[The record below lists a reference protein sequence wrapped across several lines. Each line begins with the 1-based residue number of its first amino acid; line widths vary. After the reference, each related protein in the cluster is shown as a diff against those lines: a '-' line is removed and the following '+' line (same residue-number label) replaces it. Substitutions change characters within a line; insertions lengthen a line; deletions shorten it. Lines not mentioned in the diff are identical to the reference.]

1 MVFSR
6 ASALLR
12 ERVAIRVFEVSVSFP
27 SGLESAPSP
36 EYVLMHPEL
45 SAEQIQQALQG
56 ISVPPQ
62 PQIMVDLQ
70 MEQYMPDPDLEVIA
84 RLIAQDPGLSGALL
98 KIVNSPYYGLSNKI
112 ASIQRAV
119 NLLGSRSIIN
129 LINAQ
134 SIKGEMNDE
143 TIVTLNRFWD
153 TAQDVAMTC
162 LTLAKRTGAQ
172 AVDEAY
178 ALGLFHDCG
187 VPLMLKRFPN
197 YMSVLEEAYGNAG
210 ADSRVV
216 DTENNAFNT
225 NHAVVGYYTAKSWR
239 LPEHVT
245 DAIANHHNA
254 LAVFSD
260 ESSRNSQLKN
270 LLAIL
275 KMAEHICSSYRVLG
289 NQTVDHE
296 WNAVGDL
303 VLDYVGLSDY
313 DFDSLKLSIREL
325 GAH

>member
-1 MVFSR
+1 M
-6 ASALLR
+6 
-12 ERVAIRVFEVSVSFP
+12 
-27 SGLESAPSP
+27 
-36 EYVLMHPEL
+36 
-45 SAEQIQQALQG
+45 
-56 ISVPPQ
+56 PPQ

-84 RLIAQDPGLSGALL
+84 RLIAQDPGLSGSLL

-112 ASIQRAV
+112 VSIQRAV
-119 NLLGSRSIIN
+119 NLLGSRSIVN

-134 SIKGEMNDE
+134 SIKGEMSDD

-162 LTLAKRTGAQ
+162 LALAKRTGSQ

-197 YMSVLEEAYGNAG
+197 YMSVLEEAYANAG
-210 ADSRVV
+210 PECRVV
-216 DTENNAFNT
+216 DTENQAFNT

-254 LAVFSD
+254 LAIFSD
-260 ESSRNSQLKN
+260 ESNHKPQLKN

-275 KMAEHICSSYRVLG
+275 KMAEHICASYRVLG
-289 NQTVDHE
+289 NQVDDHE
-296 WNAVGDL
+296 WSAIGPL
-303 VLDYVGLSDY
+303 VLDHIGLSDY
-313 DFDSLKLSIREL
+313 DFESLKLSIREL

>member
-1 MVFSR
+1 MSQ
-6 ASALLR
+6 
-12 ERVAIRVFEVSVSFP
+12 
-27 SGLESAPSP
+27 
-36 EYVLMHPEL
+36 EL
-45 SAEQIQQALQG
+45 SSEQIQQALQG

-84 RLIAQDPGLSGALL
+84 RLISQDPGLSGALL
-98 KIVNSPYYGLSNKI
+98 KIVNSSYYGLSNKI

-134 SIKGEMNDE
+134 SIKGEMSDD

-197 YMSVLEEAYGNAG
+197 YMSVLEQAYANAG
-210 ADSRVV
+210 PDCRVV

-289 NQTVDHE
+289 NQAVDHE
-296 WNAVGDL
+296 WNAIGHL

-313 DFDSLKLSIREL
+313 DFESMKLSIREL

>member
-1 MVFSR
+1 MSQ
-6 ASALLR
+6 
-12 ERVAIRVFEVSVSFP
+12 
-27 SGLESAPSP
+27 
-36 EYVLMHPEL
+36 EL
-45 SAEQIQQALQG
+45 SSEQIQQALQG

-98 KIVNSPYYGLSNKI
+98 KIVNSSYFGLSNKI

-129 LINAQ
+129 LINAL
-134 SIKGEMNDE
+134 SIKGEMSDD

-197 YMSVLEEAYGNAG
+197 YMSVLEQAYANAG
-210 ADSRVV
+210 PDCRVV

-289 NQTVDHE
+289 NQSVDHE
-296 WNAVGDL
+296 WNAIGHL

-313 DFDSLKLSIREL
+313 DFESMKLSIREL

>member
-1 MVFSR
+1 MSQ
-6 ASALLR
+6 
-12 ERVAIRVFEVSVSFP
+12 
-27 SGLESAPSP
+27 
-36 EYVLMHPEL
+36 EL
-45 SAEQIQQALQG
+45 SAEQIQNALQG

-70 MEQYMPDPDLEVIA
+70 FEQYMPDPDLEVIA
-84 RLIAQDPGLSGALL
+84 KLISQDPGLSGALL
-98 KIVNSPYYGLSNKI
+98 KLVNSPYYGLSNKI

-134 SIKGEMNDE
+134 SIKGEMSDD

-162 LTLAKRTGAQ
+162 LTLAKRIGSQ

-187 VPLMLKRFPN
+187 VPLMLKRFPE
-197 YMSVLEEAYGNAG
+197 YMSVLEDAYASAG
-210 ADSRVV
+210 AEQRVV
-216 DTENNAFNT
+216 DTENQVFNT

-239 LPEHVT
+239 LPEHLSN
-245 DAIANHHNA
+245 AIANHHNA

-260 ESSRNSQLKN
+260 DSARNSQLKN

-275 KMAEHICSSYRVLG
+275 KMAEHICASYRVLG
-289 NQTVDHE
+289 NQSVDHE
-296 WNAVGDL
+296 WNTVGHL
-303 VLDYVGLSDY
+303 VLDYVGLSEY
-313 DFDSLKLSIREL
+313 DFENLKQTIREL
-325 GAH
+325 GGH

>member
-1 MVFSR
+1 MSQ
-6 ASALLR
+6 
-12 ERVAIRVFEVSVSFP
+12 
-27 SGLESAPSP
+27 
-36 EYVLMHPEL
+36 EL

-84 RLIAQDPGLSGALL
+84 KLIAQDPGLSGALL
-98 KIVNSPYYGLSNKI
+98 KLVNSPYYGLTNKI

-134 SIKGEMNDE
+134 SIKGEMSDD

-153 TAQDVAMTC
+153 TAQDVAVTC
-162 LTLAKRTGAQ
+162 LTLAKRIGSQ

-187 VPLMLKRFPN
+187 VPLMLKRFPE
-197 YMSVLEEAYGNAG
+197 YMRVLEDAYASAG
-210 ADSRVV
+210 SNKRVV
-216 DTENNAFNT
+216 DTENHVFNT

-239 LPEHVT
+239 LPEHVSA
-245 DAIANHHNA
+245 AIANHHNA

-260 ESSRNSQLKN
+260 ESARNSQLKN

-275 KMAEHICSSYRVLG
+275 KMAEHICASYRVLG
-289 NQTVDHE
+289 NQSVDHE
-296 WNAVGDL
+296 WNTVGHL
-303 VLDYVGLSDY
+303 VLDYVGLSEY
-313 DFDSLKLSIREL
+313 DFENLKQTIREM
-325 GAH
+325 GTH

>member
-1 MVFSR
+1 MSQ
-6 ASALLR
+6 
-12 ERVAIRVFEVSVSFP
+12 
-27 SGLESAPSP
+27 
-36 EYVLMHPEL
+36 EL
-45 SAEQIQQALQG
+45 TAEQIQQALQG

-70 MEQYMPDPDLEVIA
+70 MEQYMPDPDLDVIA
-84 RLIAQDPGLSGALL
+84 RLISQDPGLSGALL
-98 KIVNSPYYGLSNKI
+98 KIVNSAHYGLSNKI

-119 NLLGSRSIIN
+119 NLLGSRSVIN
-129 LINAQ
+129 LINAL
-134 SIKGEMNDE
+134 SIRGEMSDE

-153 TAQDVAMTC
+153 TAQDVAMTS
-162 LTLAKRTGAQ
+162 LSVAKRTGSQ

-197 YMSVLEEAYGNAG
+197 YMPVLEEAYANAG
-210 ADSRVV
+210 PDCRVV

-260 ESSRNSQLKN
+260 ESSRNAPLKN

-275 KMAEHICSSYRVLG
+275 KMAEHICASYRVLG
-289 NQTVDHE
+289 NQSMDHE
-296 WNAVGDL
+296 WNAVGHL

-313 DFDSLKLSIREL
+313 DFESMKLSIREL
-325 GAH
+325 GAN

>member
-1 MVFSR
+1 MT
-6 ASALLR
+6 
-12 ERVAIRVFEVSVSFP
+12 
-27 SGLESAPSP
+27 
-36 EYVLMHPEL
+36 PEL
-45 SAEQIQQALQG
+45 TAEQIQQALQG

-84 RLIAQDPGLSGALL
+84 KLISQDPGLSGALL
-98 KIVNSPYYGLSNKI
+98 KIVNSPYYGLTNKI

-134 SIKGEMNDE
+134 SIKGEMSDE

-153 TAQDVAMTC
+153 TAQDVAMTS
-162 LTLAKRTGAQ
+162 LTLAKRFGSQ

-187 VPLMLKRFPN
+187 VPLMLKRFPE
-197 YMSVLEEAYGNAG
+197 YMRVLEDAYASAG
-210 ADSRVV
+210 DNQRVV
-216 DTENNAFNT
+216 DTENQVFNT

-239 LPEHVT
+239 LPEHVST
-245 DAIANHHNA
+245 AIANHHNA

-260 ESSRNSQLKN
+260 DSPRNAPLKN

-275 KMAEHICSSYRVLG
+275 KMAEHICASHRVLG
-289 NQTVDHE
+289 NQSVDHE
-296 WNAVGDL
+296 WNTVGHL
-303 VLDYVGLSDY
+303 VLDYIGLSEY
-313 DFDSLKLSIREL
+313 DFESLKQTIREL
-325 GAH
+325 GSH

>member
-1 MVFSR
+1 MSQ
-6 ASALLR
+6 
-12 ERVAIRVFEVSVSFP
+12 
-27 SGLESAPSP
+27 
-36 EYVLMHPEL
+36 EL
-45 SAEQIQQALQG
+45 SSEQIQQSLQG
-56 ISVPPQ
+56 ISVPAQ

-84 RLIAQDPGLSGALL
+84 KLISQDPGLSGALL

-112 ASIQRAV
+112 TAIQRAV

-134 SIKGEMNDE
+134 SIKGELNDD

-162 LTLAKRTGAQ
+162 LSLAKRVGVQ
-172 AVDEAY
+172 AGDEAY

-187 VPLMLKRFPN
+187 IPLMLKKFPD
-197 YMSVLEEAYGNAG
+197 YMKVLEQAYANA
-210 ADSRVV
+210 SVECRVV
-216 DTENNAFNT
+216 DTENKQYNT

-245 DAIANHHNA
+245 QAIANHHNA
-254 LAVFSD
+254 LAIFSD
-260 ESSRNSQLKN
+260 ESCRNTPLKN

-275 KMAEHICSSYRVLG
+275 KMAEHICASYRVLG
-289 NQTVDHE
+289 NQAEDHE
-296 WNAVGDL
+296 WNNVGHL
-303 VLDYVGLSDY
+303 VLDYIGLSEY
-313 DFDSLKLSIREL
+313 DFETQKQEIRDL
-325 GAH
+325 ATR

>member
-1 MVFSR
+1 MSQ
-6 ASALLR
+6 
-12 ERVAIRVFEVSVSFP
+12 
-27 SGLESAPSP
+27 
-36 EYVLMHPEL
+36 EL

-70 MEQYMPDPDLEVIA
+70 FEQYMPDPDLEVIA
-84 RLIAQDPGLSGALL
+84 KLISQDPGLSGALL
-98 KIVNSPYYGLSNKI
+98 KLVNSPYYGLSNKI

-134 SIKGEMNDE
+134 SIKGEMSDE

-162 LTLAKRTGAQ
+162 MTLAKRIGSQ

-187 VPLMLKRFPN
+187 VPLMLKRFPD
-197 YMSVLEEAYGNAG
+197 YMSVLEDAYASAG
-210 ADSRVV
+210 PNQRVV
-216 DTENNAFNT
+216 DTENQVFNT

-239 LPEHVT
+239 LPEHLSN
-245 DAIANHHNA
+245 AIANHHNA

-260 ESSRNSQLKN
+260 DSARNSQLKN

-275 KMAEHICSSYRVLG
+275 KMSEHICASYRVLG
-289 NQTVDHE
+289 NQHVDHE
-296 WNAVGDL
+296 WNTVGPL
-303 VLDYVGLSDY
+303 VLDYIGLSEY
-313 DFDSLKLSIREL
+313 DFENLKQTIREL
-325 GAH
+325 GGH

>member
-1 MVFSR
+1 MSQ
-6 ASALLR
+6 
-12 ERVAIRVFEVSVSFP
+12 
-27 SGLESAPSP
+27 
-36 EYVLMHPEL
+36 EL
-45 SAEQIQQALQG
+45 TTEQIQQSLQG
-56 ISVPPQ
+56 ISVPAQ

-84 RLIAQDPGLSGALL
+84 KLISQDPGLSGALL

-112 ASIQRAV
+112 TSIQRAV

-134 SIKGEMNDE
+134 SIKGEMNDD

-153 TAQDVAMTC
+153 TA
-162 LTLAKRTGAQ
+162 LAKRIGTQ
-172 AVDEAY
+172 AGDEAY

-187 VPLMLKRFPN
+187 VPLMLQRFPN
-197 YMSVLEEAYGNAG
+197 YMTVLEEAYAS
-210 ADSRVV
+210 ASPECRVV
-216 DTENNAFNT
+216 DTENRVFNT

-239 LPEHVT
+239 LPEHVSA
-245 DAIANHHNA
+245 AIANHHNA
-254 LAVFSD
+254 LAIFSD
-260 ESSRNSQLKN
+260 ESSKNSQLKN

-275 KMAEHICSSYRVLG
+275 KMAEHICASYRVLG
-289 NQTVDHE
+289 NQTEDFE
-296 WNAVGDL
+296 WNAVGPL

-313 DFDSLKLSIREL
+313 DFETLKQTIRDL

>member
-1 MVFSR
+1 MSQ
-6 ASALLR
+6 
-12 ERVAIRVFEVSVSFP
+12 
-27 SGLESAPSP
+27 
-36 EYVLMHPEL
+36 EL
-45 SAEQIQQALQG
+45 SPEQIQQALQG

-84 RLIAQDPGLSGALL
+84 RLISQDPGLSGALL

-134 SIKGEMNDE
+134 SIKGEMCDD

-162 LTLAKRTGAQ
+162 LTLAKRTGSQ

-197 YMSVLEEAYGNAG
+197 YMAVLEEAYANAG
-210 ADSRVV
+210 PDCRVV
-216 DTENNAFNT
+216 DTENNAFHT

-254 LAVFSD
+254 LAIFSD
-260 ESSRNSQLKN
+260 ETSRNPQLKN

-289 NQTVDHE
+289 NQPVDHE
-296 WNAVGDL
+296 WNAIGHL

-313 DFDSLKLSIREL
+313 DFESMKLSIREL

>member
-1 MVFSR
+1 
-6 ASALLR
+6 
-12 ERVAIRVFEVSVSFP
+12 
-27 SGLESAPSP
+27 
-36 EYVLMHPEL
+36 MHPEL

-98 KIVNSPYYGLSNKI
+98 KIVNSPYYGLTNKI

>member
-1 MVFSR
+1 M
-6 ASALLR
+6 
-12 ERVAIRVFEVSVSFP
+12 P
-27 SGLESAPSP
+27 
-36 EYVLMHPEL
+36 PEL
-45 SAEQIQQALQG
+45 SSEQISQALQG

-70 MEQYMPDPDLEVIA
+70 MEQYMPDPDLEAIS

-98 KIVNSPYYGLSNKI
+98 KIVNSPHYGLTNKI

-119 NLLGSRSIIN
+119 TLLGSRTVIN

-134 SIKGEMNDE
+134 SIKGEMCDE

-153 TAQDVAMTC
+153 TAQDVAMTSM
-162 LTLAKRTGAQ
+162 TLAKRTGSQ

-187 VPLMLKRFPN
+187 IPLMLKRFPN
-197 YMSVLEEAYGNAG
+197 YMGVLEQAYAHAG
-210 ADSRVV
+210 ANSRVV
-216 DTENNAFNT
+216 DTENTHFNT

-254 LAVFSD
+254 LAIFSD
-260 ESSRNSQLKN
+260 ESSRNPQLKN

-289 NQTVDHE
+289 NQPVDHE
-296 WNAVGDL
+296 WNAIGHL

-313 DFDSLKLSIREL
+313 DFESMKLSIREL

>member
-1 MVFSR
+1 M
-6 ASALLR
+6 
-12 ERVAIRVFEVSVSFP
+12 P
-27 SGLESAPSP
+27 
-36 EYVLMHPEL
+36 PEL
-45 SAEQIQQALQG
+45 SSEQISLALQG

-84 RLIAQDPGLSGALL
+84 GLIAQDPGLSGALL

-112 ASIQRAV
+112 ASIRRAV
-119 NLLGSRSIIN
+119 TVLGSRTVIN

-134 SIKGEMNDE
+134 SIKGEMTDD

-153 TAQDVAMTC
+153 TAQDVAMTS

-172 AVDEAY
+172 ALDEAY

-187 VPLMLKRFPN
+187 IPLMLKRFPD
-197 YMSVLEEAYGNAG
+197 YMRVLEQGYANAG
-210 ADSRVV
+210 TGSRVV
-216 DTENNAFNT
+216 DTENRHFNT

-239 LPEHVT
+239 LPVHLTE
-245 DAIANHHNA
+245 AIANHHNA
-254 LAVFSD
+254 LAIFSD
-260 ESSRNSQLKN
+260 DSSRNSQLKN

-275 KMAEHICSSYRVLG
+275 KMAEHICASHTVLG
-289 NQTVDHE
+289 NQREDHE
-296 WNAVGDL
+296 WDSIRHL
-303 VLDYVGLSDY
+303 VLDYIGLSDY
-313 DFDSLKLSIREL
+313 DFDNLKESIREL